1 MAEVEVSLSVSLL
14 VFDDI
19 VCCKR
24 YDVRYTIY
32 DIRYQ
37 ILYCKLNGLRGRKM
51 ILESINRITNPV
63 AIVYCF
69 LVFLVK

>member
-24 YDVRYTIY
+24 YDVRCTMYDVRCTIY
-32 DIRYQ
+32 D
-37 ILYCKLNGLRGRKM
+37 M
-51 ILESINRITNPV
+51 ISD
-63 AIVYCF
+63 IV
-69 LVFLVK
+69 L